1 MSDLNLYDI
10 LLEIKTRLTSI
21 EHILTPQRNTS
32 DMSEITPAEN
42 GVTEKKSDLKE
53 VIRKRIHA
61 YYNSYEMPLSLTLLM
76 RIYNKRIKHTGKNLD
91 VLIRDMPDIL
101 TIITSRS
108 SFRFV
113 PKIAWEKADETTREM
128 WTNDSD
134 KELLNFIRN
143 NLRLSAKVLGQN
155 GEDSGRIYNTAI
167 KQLTPRFDGRKDDT

>member
-53 VIRKRIHA
+53 GIRKRIHA

-91 VLIRDMPDIL
+91 VLIRDMPDHGENLPINGML
-101 TIITSRS
+101 RRTGKVPWCFGLVRS
-108 SFRFV
+108 
-113 PKIAWEKADETTREM
+113 REM
-128 WTNDSD
+128 WTN
-134 KELLNFIRN
+134 
-143 NLRLSAKVLGQN
+143 
-155 GEDSGRIYNTAI
+155 
-167 KQLTPRFDGRKDDT
+167 